1 MKIVMIGN
9 TNVGKTTYMA
19 SLYGIMQQ
27 QVEGFSLKAV
37 NTNDHARLYELAQ
50 AIAHDHYPSATDQR
64 GEYDFFYSIKVK
76 TFLLSVGQTIVVE
89 QLKKSKVA
97 NKQVF

>member
-27 QVEGFSLKAV
+27 QIEGFSLKAV
-37 NTNDHARLYELAQ
+37 NGNDRSRLHELAQ
-50 AIAHDHYPSATDQR
+50 AI
-64 GEYDFFYSIKVK
+64 
-76 TFLLSVGQTIVVE
+76 
-89 QLKKSKVA
+89 
-97 NKQVF
+97 